1 MQDSAKD
8 DGTLSTDLMAKVRQ
22 IEIRSRQI
30 VRNRTLG
37 AWHASFKG
45 MGIEFAEVREY
56 QEGDDVRAIDW
67 NVSARAG
74 YPHVKLF
81 TEEREQNVFL
91 LADCTAS
98 LDFGSGPR
106 SKREIL
112 AEIAAVLAFSATL
125 NKDRVGLALHS
136 DHEELH
142 IAPARGH
149 RHVLRIIRELLVH
162 RPAATGTDLA
172 GALDELLATT
182 LKRSIVFILGDLLT
196 SDFERPLRAL
206 TQRHEVI
213 VLHLTDPMERE
224 MPNLPRFANLA
235 IEDLEN
241 SRTGHFPA
249 RRREAFADQRENA
262 RRDLTGICRRAAAD
276 FLHIDT
282 ANDYVPALIGLFD
295 ARTSRRT

>member
-1 MQDSAKD
+1 MNEEDRG
-8 DGTLSTDLMAKVRQ
+8 DGVPSTDLMARVRQ
-22 IEIRSRQI
+22 IEIRSRRI

-45 MGIEFAEVREY
+45 LGIEFAEVREY

-91 LADCTAS
+91 LADCSAS

-106 SKREIL
+106 TKREVV
-112 AEIAAVLAFSATL
+112 AEVAAVLAFSATL

-149 RHVLRIIRELLVH
+149 RHVLRIIRELLAH
-162 RPAATGTDLA
+162 RPSATGTNLA
-172 GALDELLATT
+172 SALDELLATT
-182 LKRSIVFILGDLLT
+182 LKRSIIFILGDLLT
-196 SDFERPLRAL
+196 GDFARPLRAL
-206 TQRHEVI
+206 TRRHEVI

-224 MPNLPRFANLA
+224 MPKLPRFANLA
-235 IEDLEN
+235 IEDLE
-241 SRTGHFPA
+241 TGHGSHFPA
-249 RRREAFADQRENA
+249 RRRGLFATRSETRNRNLA
-262 RRDLTGICRRAAAD
+262 SLCRRAGAD
-276 FLHIDT
+276 FLPIDT
-282 ANDYVPALIGLFD
+282 ATDYVPALIGLFD
-295 ARTSRRT
+295 ARASRRT